1 MFVCVM
7 VFEAD
12 VMLVLF
18 LGRWRVPRCGLRE
31 SFPGESILLCE
42 AMVCLLEIRAV
53 IDQLQLDFVF
63 VIVKLAITISCDVI

>member
-12 VMLVLF
+12 VMLVCF
-18 LGRWRVPRCGLRE
+18 WADGVQRCWLRE
-31 SFPGESILLCE
+31 SFPGERILCE
-42 AMVCLLEIRAV
+42 ATVCLLERVSGAV
-53 IDQLQLDFVF
+53 IDQLLLDFVF